1 MSSSIK
7 MQQNIQPYLKN
18 HNYTNSNISKTK
30 ETNIQVRPFSS
41 VFSKLALVND
51 ANEVE
56 KERNKVKYLQNEL
69 EKQTNLCEYQKS
81 VCSKSQT
88 KIQYKKNLQALII
101 QVSSYFINI
110 LYKY

>member
-1 MSSSIK
+1 MSSTIK
-7 MQQNIQPYLKN
+7 MQQNTQQFIKH
-18 HNYTNSNISKTK
+18 HNQTNSNISKTK
-30 ETNIQVRPFSS
+30 ETNNQVRPFSS

-69 EKQTNLCEYQKS
+69 EKQTNLCDYQKS

-101 QVSSYFINI
+101 QVRTIIIYNI
-110 LYKY
+110 K